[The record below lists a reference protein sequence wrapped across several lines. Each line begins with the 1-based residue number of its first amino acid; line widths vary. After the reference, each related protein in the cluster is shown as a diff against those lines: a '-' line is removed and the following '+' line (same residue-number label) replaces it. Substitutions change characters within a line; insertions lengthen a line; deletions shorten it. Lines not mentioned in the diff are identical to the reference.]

1 MNGTKF
7 VLNAEMIELIESTPN
22 TVITLINGRKL
33 IVLESVDEVV
43 DKVIEY
49 KKKAIESIEYVG
61 KSYKKKAYPVESLL
75 KFLPEIRR

>member
-1 MNGTKF
+1 MIHLTQMNGKKF
-7 VLNAEMIELIESTPN
+7 VLNAEMIETIESTPN

-49 KKKAIESIEYVG
+49 KKKA
-61 KSYKKKAYPVESLL
+61 YPVESLL

>member
-1 MNGTKF
+1 LIHLTQMNGTKF

-49 KKKAIESIEYVG
+49 KKKA
-61 KSYKKKAYPVESLL
+61 YPVESLL

>member
-1 MNGTKF
+1 MIHLTQMNGTKF

-49 KKKAIESIEYVG
+49 KKKA
-61 KSYKKKAYPVESLL
+61 YPVESLL